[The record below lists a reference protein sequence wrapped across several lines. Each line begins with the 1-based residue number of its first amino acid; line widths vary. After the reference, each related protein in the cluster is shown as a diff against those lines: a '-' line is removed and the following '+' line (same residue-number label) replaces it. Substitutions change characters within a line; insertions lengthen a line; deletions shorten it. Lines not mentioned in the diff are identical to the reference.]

1 MARSGE
7 DQEQFIES
15 LAAKQKDSVAEKSA
29 ARLVESKKSAENNF
43 NNIDRNIKSLLKR
56 EISLVGWN

>member
-1 MARSGE
+1 MGRSGE

-15 LAAKQKDSVAEKSA
+15 LATKESVKKTSAE
-29 ARLVESKKSAENNF
+29 LVESKKNAEKNF

-56 EISLVGWN
+56 EISLVG